1 MGPSHAG
8 VRAWG
13 AERILKGNLEY
24 AREAWK
30 MCMPSYAAIPPQEHS
45 LWEKQKQQQRPVTSR
60 LDTILIVIVKNEKN
74 CKCHPG

>member
-8 VRAWG
+8 VGAWG

-30 MCMPSYAAIPPQEHS
+30 MCMPSYAAIRPQEHS